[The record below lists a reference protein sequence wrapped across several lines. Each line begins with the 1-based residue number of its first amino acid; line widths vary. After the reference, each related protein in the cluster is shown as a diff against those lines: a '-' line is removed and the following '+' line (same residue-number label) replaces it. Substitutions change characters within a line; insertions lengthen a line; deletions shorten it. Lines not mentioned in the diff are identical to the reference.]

1 MSSVLEGYLLQTR
14 GSRFIYNLKGIMR
27 MMIPRII
34 TQKQLEVKIQKLL
47 QTYDKEL
54 EVISNRINYY
64 NKLDKPFC
72 IPSTQDKLAQ
82 VQPLQIALPP
92 YPSRLSSL
100 QQLVPNIDI
109 LKNNTYKAGSVYFY
123 DSYEWTRYFK
133 DDLRW
138 AYMFY
143 DVCDLL
149 SFPAICKSRP
159 IISCNNNSVLLQL
172 EKYRHFHFIH
182 DPIRFEDKKDILLFR
197 GAVYQDHRI
206 RFFEKH
212 FTNPNC
218 DIGHVGR
225 LDSNPQWIKNK
236 LSIQEH
242 LPYKFLLSLEGYDVA
257 SNLKWVLSSNSLCIM
272 PEPEME
278 TWFMEQRLEKG
289 VHFAAINRDYS
300 DLDSVLEY
308 YKTHTNE
315 AKEIIQNAHAFCM
328 KFYDKRLEG
337 LLNLLVLRKYF
348 YLSGQIDISPLEQT
362 LFKLD

>member
-1 MSSVLEGYLLQTR
+1 MQTR

-27 MMIPRII
+27 MMILRII

>member
-1 MSSVLEGYLLQTR
+1 MQTR

>member
-1 MSSVLEGYLLQTR
+1 MQTR

-172 EKYRHFHFIH
+172 EKYRHFHFIY

-315 AKEIIQNAHAFCM
+315 AKEIIQKAHAFCM

>member
-1 MSSVLEGYLLQTR
+1 MQTR

-82 VQPLQIALPP
+82 VQPLQVALPP
-92 YPSRLSSL
+92 YPSRLSNL

-225 LDSNPQWIKNK
+225 PDSTPQWIKNK

>member
-1 MSSVLEGYLLQTR
+1 MQTR

-218 DIGHVGR
+218 DIGHVGQ

>member
-1 MSSVLEGYLLQTR
+1 MKGYLLQTR
-14 GSRFIYNLKGIMR
+14 GSRFIYNLKGIIR
-27 MMIPRII
+27 MIIPRII
-34 TQKQLEVKIQKLL
+34 TQKQLETKIQKLL
-47 QTYDKEL
+47 RIYDKNL
-54 EVISNRINYY
+54 EDISNRINYY
-64 NKLDKPFC
+64 NKLNKPFH
-72 IPSTQDKLAQ
+72 IPSTKDELPQTS
-82 VQPLQIALPP
+82 PLDLDLPP
-92 YPSRLSSL
+92 YPSRLANL
-100 QQLVPNIDI
+100 QQLVPNIDF
-109 LKNNTYKAGSVYFY
+109 LKNNTYKAGSVYYY

-133 DDLRW
+133 DNLVW

-143 DVCDLL
+143 DVSELL

-159 IISCNNNSVLLQL
+159 IIACNNNSVLMQL

-212 FTNPNC
+212 FNNPNC

-225 LDSNPQWIKNK
+225 ADSNPEWLKDK

-272 PEPEME
+272 PEPEIE
-278 TWFMEQRLEKG
+278 TWFMEDKLEKG
-289 VHFAAINRDYS
+289 VHFAAIKRDYS
-300 DLDSVLEY
+300 DVDSVLDY

-315 AKEIIQNAHAFCM
+315 AKEIIQNAHEFCAR
-328 KFYDKRLEG
+328 FYDKRLQG